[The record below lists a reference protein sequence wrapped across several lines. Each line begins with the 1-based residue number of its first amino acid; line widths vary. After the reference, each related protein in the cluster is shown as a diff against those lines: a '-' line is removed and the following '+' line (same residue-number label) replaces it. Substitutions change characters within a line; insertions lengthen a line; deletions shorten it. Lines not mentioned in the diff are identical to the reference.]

1 MIDQFLEQISIEP
14 DRQTL
19 YKARLAIV
27 DWIGYSIAGT
37 FTKQAYPFKIYNQSF
52 QKEILLIF
60 LIKNH

>member
-1 MIDQFLEQISIEP
+1 MIDQFLEQISKEP
-14 DRQTL
+14 DIKTL
-19 YKARLAIV
+19 HKARLAII

-37 FTKQAYPFKIYNQSF
+37 FKNKLIHLKIYNQSF